1 MMRIVGGINRH
12 RMIKWPVN
20 PNSRPSK
27 DIVRQGV
34 FNAIG
39 DAVIDKKVLD
49 LFAGSGSLGIEAMS
63 RGAKM
68 VAFVDRDEDAL
79 DCIRD
84 NIDALKIPNAE
95 VIESDAF
102 TSLYKFANEHRSFD
116 IIILDPPYLDHVC
129 EKIISLVI
137 EKSLWAKD
145 GIIVCET
152 NSPLNINPELYRQV
166 RTYHYGITTVTII
179 WR

>member
-1 MMRIVGGINRH
+1 MRIVGGINRH

-20 PNSRPSK
+20 PNSRPTK

-39 DAVIDKKVLD
+39 DGIVGKKVLD

-68 VAFVDRDEDAL
+68 VAFVDREEEAL
-79 DCIRD
+79 NCVRD
-84 NIDALKIPNAE
+84 NVDSLKIPNAE
-95 VIESDAF
+95 IIQSEAF
-102 TSLYKFANEHRSFD
+102 AALYRFANENRSFD
-116 IIILDPPYLDHVC
+116 IIILDPPYLDLLC
-129 EKIISLVI
+129 EKIISLVT
-137 EKSLWAKD
+137 EKAVWAKD

-152 NSPLNINPELYRQV
+152 RSPLNINPDLYHQV
-166 RTYHYGITTVTII
+166 RTYHYGITNVTII